1 MSLLREEDRQ
11 FLIEEFRSLREPVQ
25 LVVFSQEFECQYCR
39 DTRLIAEELSQ
50 LSGSIE
56 LQVYDFVKDAKVAE
70 QYRVDKVPAMAV
82 VRGGAHPKDYGIR
95 FFGIPAGYEFTSLV
109 EDIKMVSRGES
120 GLSPAS
126 KKQVAALTGPLH
138 LQVFVTPT

>member
-70 QYRVDKVPAMAV
+70 QYQVDKVPAMAV
-82 VRGGAHPKDYGIR
+82 VRGGEHPKDYGIR

-109 EDIKMVSRGES
+109 EDIRMVSEGES
-120 GLSPAS
+120 GLSAAS
-126 KKQVAALTGPLH
+126 KSQLATLTEPLH